1 MWFKEYLIKK
11 GDTDLLS
18 SLKALDKK
26 IVNEKLK
33 KDNVKSLE
41 ELKENIIEEVKICLE
56 LSSDDIFTR
65 MYFERLLEH
74 ENSMWMSVYKDDV
87 EALWAFVY
95 ETKDGFS
102 YYIADEIKKLIKKT
116 LDL

>member
-26 IVNEKLK
+26 IVDDRLEEYGIE
-33 KDNVKSLE
+33 SLE
-41 ELKENIIEEVKICLE
+41 ELKGNIIDEFKICLE
-56 LSSDDIFTR
+56 SSSHDIFTR

-74 ENSMWMSVYKDDV
+74 ENSMWMSVDESDV
-87 EALWAFVY
+87 DSLWAFVY

-102 YYIADEIKKLIKKT
+102 YYIADEVKKLIKKT

>member
-26 IVNEKLK
+26 IINKKLK
-33 KDNVKSLE
+33 EYNIKNLK
-41 ELKENIIEEVKICLE
+41 ELKENIIDEVKICLE
-56 LSSDDIFTR
+56 LSSDDIFSR
-65 MYFERLLEH
+65 MYFEKLLNH

-87 EALWAFVY
+87 ESLWAFVY

-116 LDL
+116 FNL